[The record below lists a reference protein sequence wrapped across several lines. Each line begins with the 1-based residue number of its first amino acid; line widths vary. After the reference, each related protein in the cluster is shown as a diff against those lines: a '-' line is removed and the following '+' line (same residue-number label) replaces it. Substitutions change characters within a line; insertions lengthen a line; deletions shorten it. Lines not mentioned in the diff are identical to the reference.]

1 MLCKVLLWGGSV
13 EEQVRLEGGERLEL
27 DAANCTAVKAPKA
40 PGRLALCRT
49 LCLLLGISIDDHGL
63 LLLAH
68 SPSLAVTSLLAAF
81 PLQYWSDGDALWE
94 DFLHPRRV
102 LLNASSLA
110 SRLWLSAGLLL
121 LLLLGSLIY
130 AAIDS
135 CSRLGQL
142 RMLLLQS
149 PLHQELQVK
158 EDLVGRHQVGDVLR
172 RGKLCQKDYLG
183 RGGQEGGSYSLG
195 DIECI

>member
-49 LCLLLGISIDDHGL
+49 LCLLLGISIDDHSL

-81 PLQYWSDGDALWE
+81 PLQYRSDGDALWE

-110 SRLWLSAGLLL
+110 SRLWLSGGLLL
-121 LLLLGSLIY
+121 LLLASLIY

-172 RGKLCQKDYLG
+172 RGKLCQ
-183 RGGQEGGSYSLG
+183 
-195 DIECI
+195 

>member
-49 LCLLLGISIDDHGL
+49 LCLLLGISIDDHSL

-81 PLQYWSDGDALWE
+81 PLEYWSDGDALWE

-110 SRLWLSAGLLL
+110 SRLWLSGGLL

-158 EDLVGRHQVGDVLR
+158 EDLVGRHQMGDVLR
-172 RGKLCQKDYLG
+172 WGKLCQKDYLG
-183 RGGQEGGSYSLG
+183 RGGQEGAATHLVT
-195 DIECI
+195 